1 VPDDKPV
8 TERPPRDALLVCASG
23 ALRAASVSLA
33 GVLIAIHLSNRG
45 LSTSAIGL
53 LIGIGMTANAVGTV
67 LTGLYADAWGRRRT
81 LQVLGILTGLG
92 YIAIAYVDSLTAL
105 LIVAA
110 VAMVNGMGRDRGPAS
125 ALEQALLPSTTSN
138 SQRTWTM
145 AWYNAAIDVGH
156 ALGAGAAILP
166 TVLMRAF
173 HVAGAHAATFVL
185 CGAMIAVSALL
196 YIFLGDDVE
205 QRTGAAHGAA
215 LPAVDAQTRRTV
227 FKLTALFGL
236 DSTGG
241 GFLSSALVA
250 YWFFER
256 YGVTES
262 QLAGLFFTAR
272 LLNVVSHLAA
282 AWIARRIGL
291 LNTMVFTH
299 LPSSLFLMIAPAAP
313 TAGAAAAL
321 FLAREA
327 LVEMDVPTRQSYV
340 MAVVPPSARTY
351 ASGMTNVARNAGWAL
366 GPLLGGTLMQHLS
379 LSAPLLMGGTLKIVY
394 DVALYHSFRHLRP
407 PEEKPS
413 TDNSPQSSVDRPQS
427 AVDGPVSI

>member
-1 VPDDKPV
+1 MSLSQ
-8 TERPPRDALLVCASG
+8 RPPRDALLVSAAG
-23 ALRAASVSLA
+23 GLRAASVSLA

-81 LQVLGILTGLG
+81 LQFVGVLTGLG
-92 YIAIAYVDSLTAL
+92 YVAVAFVDSLAGL
-105 LIVAA
+105 LIVAG

-125 ALEQALLPSTTSN
+125 ALEQALLPSTTSDAE
-138 SQRTWTM
+138 RTWTM

-156 ALGAGAAILP
+156 AVGAGAAILP
-166 TVLMRAF
+166 TLLTRLF
-173 HVAGAHAATFVL
+173 HVASAHSATFVL
-185 CGAMIAVSALL
+185 SGAAIVASTVL
-196 YIFLGDDVE
+196 YSFLGEQVE
-205 QRTGAAHGAA
+205 HRRTATSG
-215 LPAVDAQTRRTV
+215 PAVPAIDAQTRRTV
-227 FKLTALFGL
+227 LKLTALFGL

-256 YGVTES
+256 YGMTES
-262 QLAGLFFTAR
+262 QLAGLFFAAR

-299 LPSSLFLMIAPAAP
+299 LPSSLFLMLAPAAP
-313 TAGAAAAL
+313 SVAGAAAL

-366 GPLLGGTLMQHLS
+366 GPLLGGALMQHLS
-379 LSAPLLMGGTLKIVY
+379 LSAPLFIGGTLKIVY
-394 DVALYHSFRHLRP
+394 DLLLYRSFRHLRP
-407 PEEKPS
+407 PEEQP
-413 TDNSPQSSVDRPQS
+413 VG
-427 AVDGPVSI
+427 AVN

>member
-1 VPDDKPV
+1 
-8 TERPPRDALLVCASG
+8 
-23 ALRAASVSLA
+23 
-33 GVLIAIHLSNRG
+33 
-45 LSTSAIGL
+45 
-53 LIGIGMTANAVGTV
+53 MTANATGTV

-81 LQVLGILTGLG
+81 LQFVGVLAGLG
-92 YIAIAYVDSLTAL
+92 YVAIAFVDSFVVL
-105 LIVAA
+105 LIVAG

-125 ALEQALLPSTTSN
+125 ALEQALLPSTTSDAE
-138 SQRTWTM
+138 RTWTM
-145 AWYNAAIDVGH
+145 AWYNAAIDIGH

-166 TVLMRAF
+166 TVLTRLF
-173 HVAGAHAATFVL
+173 HVSNAHGATFVL
-185 CGAMIAVSALL
+185 CGAAIVSSAVL
-196 YIFLGDDVE
+196 YSFVGEQVE
-205 QRTGAAHGAA
+205 PGRNAASSRTNPAIDAH
-215 LPAVDAQTRRTV
+215 TRRTV
-227 FKLTALFGL
+227 LRLTALFGL

-256 YGVTES
+256 YGMTES
-262 QLAGLFFTAR
+262 QLAGLFFAAR
-272 LLNVVSHLAA
+272 LLNVASHLAA

-299 LPSSLFLMIAPAAP
+299 LPSSLFLMLTPAAP
-313 TAGAAAAL
+313 GVGSAAAL

-379 LSAPLLMGGTLKIVY
+379 LSAPLFIGGTLKIVY
-394 DVALYHSFRHLRP
+394 DLVLYRSFRHLRP
-407 PEEKPS
+407 PEEQP
-413 TDNSPQSSVDRPQS
+413 VA
-427 AVDGPVSI
+427 AVD